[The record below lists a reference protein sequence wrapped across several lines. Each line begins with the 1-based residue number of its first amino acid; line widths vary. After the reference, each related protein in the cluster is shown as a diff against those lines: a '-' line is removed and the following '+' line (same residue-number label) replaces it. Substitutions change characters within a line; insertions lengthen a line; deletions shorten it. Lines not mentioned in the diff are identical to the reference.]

1 MCPPD
6 DFIGE
11 QMAYLPEAPGRGRV
25 FTEKKFPDET
35 LAFWEK
41 TALPDDAT
49 VVHVTLYPYR
59 GERVVLPWHEGKA
72 VLPED
77 DAREGESAEANV
89 RRVALEQCGISELD
103 FTHLGHFKCKA
114 TVHSK
119 LLPAG
124 TVTYRVLYG
133 VDVGALADFPASP
146 GYERRIVMQRDLLA
160 LVRERYWEH
169 WKEYLEALDEFVL
182 ARAKR
187 ALASQN

>member
-11 QMAYLPEAPGRGRV
+11 QTAYLPEAPGRGRI

-41 TALPDDAT
+41 GELPADAQ

-59 GERVVLPWHEGKA
+59 GERVVLPWKDGKP
-72 VLPED
+72 VLPEG
-77 DAREGESAEANV
+77 DALEGESADTAI
-89 RRVALEQCGISELD
+89 RRVALEQCGIAELEA
-103 FTHLGHFKCKA
+103 THLGHFRCRS

-119 LLPAG
+119 LREAG
-124 TVTYRVLYG
+124 TITYRALYG
-133 VDVGALADFPASP
+133 VDVSSLADFPSAE
-146 GYERRIVMQRDLLA
+146 GYERRIVLQRDLLA

-169 WKEYLEALDEFVL
+169 WKEYLEALDDFVL
-182 ARAKR
+182 MRAKR
-187 ALASQN
+187 ALAGQN